1 MKAKSTPRR
10 TTSPDPAPV
19 RQVRIRHPRATLE
32 AITGLLEY
40 HDQTLSFVVDPE
52 AHSHPNTDLLLA
64 GLPQGP
70 LQVADIEV
78 IEGRLSV
85 CFVFEP
91 FFSIVR
97 QTPPSAF
104 LVLRALCLF
113 EGVTTEPGR
122 VRAIDKAGLPVLGP
136 GFVFARL
143 LADADAEEE
152 VQHIGEEGDLRPQA
166 FRIQRGRHLPEKRRD
181 QAINHA
187 LRRYE
192 AAARNSDIGE
202 VISLEVY
209 EALLKG
215 AFRLFDA
222 EHGRYFLRPLAGLL

>member
-1 MKAKSTPRR
+1 MKAKHAPRR
-10 TTSPDPAPV
+10 SPSPDPAPV

-32 AITGLLEY
+32 AISGLLDY

-52 AHSHPNTDLLLA
+52 ANSHPNTDLLLA

-70 LQVADIEV
+70 VQVADIEV

-97 QTPPSAF
+97 RAPPSAF

-113 EGVTTEPGR
+113 EGVTTEQGR
-122 VRAIDKAGLPVLGP
+122 VRAIDKAGLPILGP
-136 GFVFARL
+136 GFTFMRL
-143 LADADAEEE
+143 LADADAGEE
-152 VQHIGEEGDLRPQA
+152 VQLIGEEGNLWPQA
-166 FRIQRGRHLPEKRRD
+166 FRIARGRHLPERRRD
-181 QAINHA
+181 HAINHA
-187 LRRYE
+187 LRQYE
-192 AAARNSDIGE
+192 REAGRSDIGE

-222 EHGRYFLRPLAGLL
+222 EHAKHFLRPLSGLL